1 MFFGMSQR
9 EPFDAPATGEAAPS
23 GDGRAEGLP
32 THRWAGSPAV
42 PLAEVAAR
50 LGVPLD
56 AAARAAMRRLPA
68 RFPRP
73 YVELLHDGGPTDPL
87 RRIAWPDPEEI
98 AFDPDAIDDP
108 VGEQPLKPHPFV
120 IRKYRDRALLIVTH
134 RCHFYCRFCFRAG
147 QTVEPKL
154 GEVLDAIRSLRGES
168 ELREIILSG
177 GDPLV
182 LPDEEL
188 ARILRACDALP
199 RLRNVRIH
207 SRAPVHDPPR
217 VTSRLVGRMIAASPV
232 PIWFVVHTS
241 HPREL
246 SPGFYRAVG
255 MLQGG
260 GIPVLN
266 QTVLLRGVNDDPAT
280 LAELFGALYGAG
292 IKPYYLHHPDRVAG
306 TARFRVAIEQGLAIH
321 RALRGRLSGPAI
333 PEYVLDLPDGR
344 GKFPVERLERL
355 RDGLYRAVHPDGP
368 ASHYFDIKSV

>member
-1 MFFGMSQR
+1 MPNRDPHETR
-9 EPFDAPATGEAAPS
+9 ETHEAQA
-23 GDGRAEGLP
+23 DGIDGAAAVP

-42 PLAEVAAR
+42 PLAEAAAR

-73 YVELLHDGGPTDPL
+73 YVELFRDGGPADPL
-87 RRIAWPDPEEI
+87 RRIAWPDPEET

-108 VGEQPLKPHPFV
+108 VGEQPLKSHPFLV
-120 IRKYRDRALLIVTH
+120 RKYRDRALLLVTH

-147 QTVEPKL
+147 QTVEPRL
-154 GEVLDAIRSLRGES
+154 GEILDAIRSLRGETG
-168 ELREIILSG
+168 LREVILSG

-188 ARILRACDALP
+188 AQILRALDALP
-199 RLRNVRIH
+199 GLRNVRIH
-207 SRAPVHDPPR
+207 TRAPVHDPPR
-217 VTSRLVGRMIAASPV
+217 VTDRLVGRLIAASPV
-232 PIWFVVHTS
+232 PIWFAVHTS

-246 SPGFYRAVG
+246 SEGFYRAIRT
-255 MLQGG
+255 LQGG

-306 TARFRVAIEQGLAIH
+306 TARFRVTIERGLAIH
-321 RALRGRLSGPAI
+321 RALRGRISGPAI
-333 PEYVLDLPDGR
+333 PEYVLDLPDGS
-344 GKFPVERLERL
+344 GKFPVERLERV
-355 RDGLYRAVHPDGP
+355 RDGLYRADHGDGR

>member
-1 MFFGMSQR
+1 MFFVVSDRESQEAR
-9 EPFDAPATGEAAPS
+9 TAGDAAA
-23 GDGRAEGLP
+23 AEDDLAAALP
-32 THRWAGSPAV
+32 THRWAGSPAA

-73 YVELLHDGGPTDPL
+73 YADLFHDGGPADPL
-87 RRIAWPDPEEI
+87 RRIAWPDPEET
-98 AFDPDAIDDP
+98 AFDPEAIDDP
-108 VGEQPLKPHPFV
+108 VGEQPLKSHPFV
-120 IRKYRDRALLIVTH
+120 IRKYRDRALLLVTH

-154 GEVLDAIRSLRGES
+154 GEILDAIRSLRGET

-199 RLRNVRIH
+199 NLRNVRIH
-207 SRAPVHDPPR
+207 TRAPVHDPPR

-246 SPGFYRAVG
+246 SAGFYRAIG
-255 MLQGG
+255 TLQGG

-306 TARFRVAIEQGLAIH
+306 TARFRVSIERGLAIH
-321 RALRGRLSGPAI
+321 RALRGQVSGAAI
-333 PEYVLDLPDGR
+333 PDYVLDLPDGS
-344 GKFPVERLERL
+344 GKFPVERLERV
-355 RDGLYRAVHPDGP
+355 RDGLYRAVHADGR
-368 ASHYFDIKSV
+368 ASHYFDIKSA

>member
-1 MFFGMSQR
+1 MSDR
-9 EPFDAPATGEAAPS
+9 EPNETGTTDEAGPAGDAAVEP
-23 GDGRAEGLP
+23 LP

-73 YVELLHDGGPTDPL
+73 YAELLHDGGPADPL
-87 RRIAWPDPEEI
+87 RRIAWPDPEET

-108 VGEQPLKPHPFV
+108 VGEQPLKTHPFV

-168 ELREIILSG
+168 ALREIILSG

-188 ARILRACDALP
+188 AGILRACDALP
-199 RLRNVRIH
+199 QLRTVRIH

-217 VTSRLVGRMIAASPV
+217 VTSRLVGRLIAASPV
-232 PIWFVVHTS
+232 PLWFVVHTS

-292 IKPYYLHHPDRVAG
+292 VKPYYLHHPDRVAG
-306 TARFRVAIEQGLAIH
+306 TARFRVAIERGLALH
-321 RALRGRLSGPAI
+321 RALRGRLPGPAI
-333 PEYVLDLPDGR
+333 PEYVLDLPDGS
-344 GKFPVERLERL
+344 GKFPVERLRRERE
-355 RDGLYRAVHPDGP
+355 GLYCAEHADGRT
-368 ASHYFDIKSV
+368 SHYFDIKAV

>member
-1 MFFGMSQR
+1 MFLGMSPC
-9 EPFDAPATGEAAPS
+9 EPNETPTAGTVDPAGDAPAEA
-23 GDGRAEGLP
+23 LP

-73 YVELLHDGGPTDPL
+73 YAELLHDGGPADPL
-87 RRIAWPDPEEI
+87 RRIAWPDPEET

-108 VGEQPLKPHPFV
+108 VGEQPLKSHPFV

-154 GEVLDAIRSLRGES
+154 GEVLDAIRSLRGED

-188 ARILRACDALP
+188 AGILRACDALP
-199 RLRNVRIH
+199 QLRTVRIH

-232 PIWFVVHTS
+232 PLWFVVHTS

-246 SPGFYRAVG
+246 SPGFHRAVG

-292 IKPYYLHHPDRVAG
+292 VKPYYLHHPDRVAG
-306 TARFRVAIEQGLAIH
+306 TARFRVTIERGLALH
-321 RALRGRLSGPAI
+321 RALRGRLPGPAI
-333 PEYVLDLPDGR
+333 PEYVLDLPDGS
-344 GKFPVERLERL
+344 GKFPVERLQRVRE
-355 RDGLYRAVHPDGP
+355 GLYRADHADGR